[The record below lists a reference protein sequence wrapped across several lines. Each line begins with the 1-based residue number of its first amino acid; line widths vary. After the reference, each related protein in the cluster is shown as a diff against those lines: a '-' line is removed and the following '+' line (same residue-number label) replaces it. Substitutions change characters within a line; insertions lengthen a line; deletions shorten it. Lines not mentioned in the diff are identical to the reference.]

1 MNTKKKKAENLIADM
16 EKVLVVWIDQ
26 TSHKISISRSLIQ
39 SKALTFFNSM
49 KTEREQEAAE
59 VKFETSKYWFMR
71 FKERSCLWNIK
82 AQGEAEN
89 ADVLIEAVTS
99 YPEDSA
105 KISNEGCSTKNKFSI

>member
-1 MNTKKKKAENLIADM
+1 M

-26 TSHKISISRSLIQ
+26 TSHKIPISQSLIQ
-39 SKALTFFNSM
+39 SKALRFFNSM
-49 KTEREQEAAE
+49 KTEREQEATWE

-71 FKERSCLWNIK
+71 FKEEAVWNIK
-82 AQGEAEN
+82 AQGEAAN

-105 KISNEGCSTKNKFSI
+105 KISNEGCSTTNRFWYRQNRK